1 MSGAARR
8 GASNAPPS
16 FDLAPPFLGRKPSK
30 PAGGVRRAW
39 CGVARR
45 GLTALL
51 AGGEETPRDRS
62 RQLGARLP
70 GSAQVSAKIR
80 RTPGRRSAYRVSRC
94 QRAQGQARSAAKAR
108 HARRECAPS
117 CRPGSGWR
125 TGERRKRRAER
136 CRAARGG
143 RGGTAGRPGD
153 AADDDPPP
161 PPFPLDHQQR
171 KHPSS
176 APPKPINALP
186 GATWEQEGPSEDSL
200 PDRRGAGGR
209 GSCNPKRVANALE
222 QPLRAAR
229 DPRCAALSKPR
240 IQLTLRSDVR
250 LRCDRSGGERQRPR
264 AGRGR
269 DHHHPLPFRGSARRS
284 ALSGDK
290 PLERRGGGRRRR
302 RRVNRAACGNDAPS
316 SSHACSQAPPPRW

>member
-1 MSGAARR
+1 M
-8 GASNAPPS
+8 
-16 FDLAPPFLGRKPSK
+16 
-30 PAGGVRRAW
+30 
-39 CGVARR
+39 
-45 GLTALL
+45 
-51 AGGEETPRDRS
+51 
-62 RQLGARLP
+62 
-70 GSAQVSAKIR
+70 SAKIR

-176 APPKPINALP
+176 APPQPINALP

-240 IQLTLRSDVR
+240 IQLTLRSDLMASTPSHR
-250 LRCDRSGGERQRPR
+250 GRGEAAGGTPSSRSMSAPSRAPSARIAAR
-264 AGRGR
+264 DAGRGAAGAPTG
-269 DHHHPLPFRGSARRS
+269 DAPAAGAAAAPKDLDSSPPLLAVTPWVAPCAPDEDRVRVSSAHAPRSARDFSLAAPRLFRTP
-284 ALSGDK
+284 AL
-290 PLERRGGGRRRR
+290 
-302 RRVNRAACGNDAPS
+302 DAS
-316 SSHACSQAPPPRW
+316 LT